1 MGEHDFPARD
11 LPRLR
16 RMRAA
21 LVRPGGL
28 RPGEALPDGALMISH
43 VADLPALLTEET

>member
-21 LVRPGGL
+21 LVRPGRAAARGK
-28 RPGEALPDGALMISH
+28 RCRTAR
-43 VADLPALLTEET
+43 